1 MIEYIQ
7 IFYSLVSK
15 LFYVLFF
22 SFLYIPLFNKCNVK
36 KKVKKNNKVKIISQ
50 PKSVLAI
57 IYLIL
62 LFILFKCFTFKM
74 ILFIVISII
83 ICSLMLVDRMSPVL
97 NESLH
102 EFNKSY
108 LMILCWKLLHTIFT
122 VVNMITNPL
131 FSIINNKINVQLGT
145 AKNFI
150 TKVANLNLSD
160 DSDSNFEKEILKIS
174 EEMSN
179 MSDYI
184 CKSKNK
190 TEKKEKVIELND
202 IKEKSISNTKEES
215 ISNIKGESISDTKEE
230 SVSDINTSEC
240 ASSVCDISSKSVMIK
255 KMTEINK
262 AIDETNT
269 DSIEDMT
276 ITEISN

>member
-1 MIEYIQ
+1 MFDYIQ
-7 IFYSLVSK
+7 IFYSLASN
-15 LFYVLFF
+15 LFYLLFF
-22 SFLYIPLFNKCNVK
+22 SFLYVPLFNKCNVK

-50 PKSVLAI
+50 PKSVLAFT
-57 IYLIL
+57 YLIL

-83 ICSLMLVDRMSPVL
+83 IGSLMLVDRMSPVL

-102 EFNKSY
+102 KFNKSY
-108 LMILCWKLLHTIFT
+108 LMILSWKLLHTVFT
-122 VVNMITNPL
+122 VVNIITEPL
-131 FSIINNKINVQLGT
+131 FSMINNKINAQLGT

-160 DSDSNFEKEILKIS
+160 DSGSNFEKELLKMS
-174 EEMSN
+174 EEISN

-184 CKSKNK
+184 CKSKKK

-202 IKEKSISNTKEES
+202 IKEET
-215 ISNIKGESISDTKEE
+215 ISDIDT
-230 SVSDINTSEC
+230 
-240 ASSVCDISSKSVMIK
+240 SVCDMSGCDTSSKSEMIK
-255 KMTEINK
+255 KMAEINK

-269 DSIEDMT
+269 DRIEDMT

>member
-7 IFYSLVSK
+7 SFYSLASK

-36 KKVKKNNKVKIISQ
+36 KKVRKNGKVKIISQ
-50 PKSVLAI
+50 PKSVLAFT
-57 IYLIL
+57 YLIL

-83 ICSLMLVDRMSPVL
+83 IGSLMLVDRMSPVL
-97 NESLH
+97 NEGLYK
-102 EFNKSY
+102 FNKSY
-108 LMILCWKLLHTIFT
+108 LMILCWKLLHTVFT
-122 VVNMITNPL
+122 IVNMITNPL
-131 FSIINNKINVQLGT
+131 FSTINNKINSQLGI

-150 TKVANLNLSD
+150 TKVASLNLSD
-160 DSDSNFEKEILKIS
+160 GSGDEFEKELLKIS

-190 TEKKEKVIELND
+190 SEKKEKVIELKN
-202 IKEKSISNTKEES
+202 IKEETI
-215 ISNIKGESISDTKEE
+215 
-230 SVSDINTSEC
+230 SDINTAEYDTFEC
-240 ASSVCDISSKSVMIK
+240 DTSSKSEMIK
-255 KMTEINK
+255 KITEINK
-262 AIDETNT
+262 ALDITNT
-269 DSIEDMT
+269 ECIEDMT
-276 ITEISN
+276 ITEHEK